1 MTIKT
6 ENLAET
12 EGGVSD
18 RPDNKIELHTLK
30 LRLIAMFHGGFSSLL
45 KSLSLAVPDPLGGA
59 AAPGRGRPRPSRLRL
74 RAQAVLPRD
83 QHLRLR

>member
-1 MTIKT
+1 M

-12 EGGVSD
+12 EGRVSD
-18 RPDNKIELHTLK
+18 RPDNKIELHTLNC
-30 LRLIAMFHGGFSSLL
+30 RLLQCFLVAFFSLF
-45 KSLSLAVPDPLGGA
+45 KSFLSLAVPDPLGGA